1 MAATL
6 SRAAALSRLQ
16 HNRVLQ
22 HALQF
27 EPRLQALIDQALQSR
42 APEYP
47 REHIYDDLRRQSHH
61 LVGPRAENPQLRA
74 SLYSQALLLALDDLL
89 PPQEWDGA
97 RIDTGR

>member
-1 MAATL
+1 MAAAWNQ
-6 SRAAALSRLQ
+6 AAALSRLQ

-27 EPRLQALIDQALQSR
+27 EPRLQALIDQALQPR
-42 APEYP
+42 APGYP

-61 LVGPRAENPQLRA
+61 LVGTRAENPQLRA

-89 PPQEWDGA
+89 PPGEWDGA
-97 RIDTGR
+97 SPDVGR